1 MTYKNGNFTWSNLIK
16 FIIPQACCV
25 TGMGWFGDL
34 KMIKTWYLPSGS
46 SQTSE
51 GNRHLRKTLK
61 CSWTRA
67 TVEVPQDAVDKKE
80 ASYSPGPGEQG
91 QKEASKGDFGGVGT
105 FIYAGF

>member
-1 MTYKNGNFTWSNLIK
+1 M
-16 FIIPQACCV
+16 

-61 CSWTRA
+61 CIWTRA
-67 TVEVPQDAVDKKE
+67 TVEVPQDAVDKKGSQLFSWARRARPE
-80 ASYSPGPGEQG
+80 RGKQRVALEGLGHSFML
-91 QKEASKGDFGGVGT
+91 DFEG
-105 FIYAGF
+105 